1 MFLILI
7 VKEEWPESRADIM
20 TARCGC
26 PRLDQVI
33 GLQAIGSGQKDR
45 SSDLGHEAF
54 FGRGKTDL
62 SKQAISKAC
71 SQWKVVLRH
80 TERNSL
86 TVCSTWGFP
95 TGHDG

>member
-1 MFLILI
+1 VFSIFI
-7 VKEEWPESRADIM
+7 FKGEWPESRADI
-20 TARCGC
+20 TVARCGC
-26 PRLDQVI
+26 SRLGQVI

-62 SKQAISKAC
+62 SKEAISEAC

-86 TVCSTWGFP
+86 TVFSAWEFP
-95 TGHDG
+95 TGP